1 MADAPSSSGEGA
13 TTTLNILCQ
22 ILPPPGRFT
31 IENLP
36 LTITVGQL
44 RARISETFP
53 GNPHPSTQRLIYQ
66 GKALLDD
73 NVTLGGFLP
82 STNDSTHALHLVL
95 PPPEPTHALASGASH
110 PSSQAVSD
118 RLRPLRAR
126 PFATG
131 TPGLFGNSA
140 ANPSPFGPNPTAG
153 SGLFGPNAAHS
164 SGFGSNAPAGSSP
177 FGPNAAHPSGFGSNA
192 PAGSSLF
199 GSNRP
204 TGSGLFGPI
213 PANPSPFG
221 PGITGFGPAH
231 PNGNPFGS
239 LHNTNT
245 GGGFQ
250 GFQPQPAET
259 DDNTNL
265 RLANL
270 RSQTEEIERQLERG
284 LLASSM
290 RHIVNVRT
298 ELLGIQDA
306 QFNRRRPLPEVGALI
321 ARIMDAYTRV
331 CQLEN
336 MQLRE
341 RTSTSSHSHASANLE
356 TNAQGRCIVNSSVSE
371 NHSIFIMTGPGGSPQ
386 VILAPGA
393 QLDGTIYLPG
403 AQLDGTIYS
412 PPAAASDAPVP
423 PQPPQN
429 AAIVENVFRQAM
441 PNQQRRGNNIE
452 QAGLARHMSRIWL
465 FVRLWFVCYLTSEP
479 GTWRRYIM
487 VAVSMLVTLL
497 SETEIPQQ
505 ILRAV
510 ITPAQR
516 HLEALAR
523 VGGPADPAATANDPR
538 FQAFSMREQ
547 LRRIER
553 SILLLLASVVPGLGE
568 REVEAHYAAERGA
581 ELRRQE
587 QEQAQAQEQQAQT
600 TEAEG
605 STNPAAQQEAP
616 ASQPEPTPA
625 QN

>member
-22 ILPPPGRFT
+22 ILPPPGRYT
-31 IENLP
+31 MENLP
-36 LTITVGQL
+36 LTTTVGQL

-95 PPPEPTHALASGASH
+95 PPPEPTHALASGASQ

-118 RLRPLRAR
+118 RLRPLQAR

-140 ANPSPFGPNPTAG
+140 ANPSPFGPNRTAG
-153 SGLFGPNAAHS
+153 SSLFGPNAAHS
-164 SGFGSNAPAGSSP
+164 SGFGSNAPAGLSPFGPNTAQPSGFGHAPAGSSV
-177 FGPNAAHPSGFGSNA
+177 FGPNAAHPGGFG
-192 PAGSSLF
+192 P
-199 GSNRP
+199 NRP
-204 TGSGLFGPI
+204 TGSG
-213 PANPSPFG
+213 
-221 PGITGFGPAH
+221 
-231 PNGNPFGS
+231 
-239 LHNTNT
+239 
-245 GGGFQ
+245 
-250 GFQPQPAET
+250 FQPQPAAT
-259 DDNTNL
+259 DDDTNL

-321 ARIMDAYTRV
+321 ARVMDAYTRV
-331 CQLEN
+331 CQLES

-412 PPAAASDAPVP
+412 APAAASDAPVP

-429 AAIVENVFRQAM
+429 AAIVENVFRQGM

-487 VAVSMLVTLL
+487 VAVSLLVTLL
-497 SETEIPQQ
+497 SETEVPQQ

-605 STNPAAQQEAP
+605 SANSAAQQEAP